1 MQLWRLT
8 RNRYGRAVYD
18 ALADRGVTAT
28 SMIEYVAELGDETQ
42 IPDEGRFTVER
53 TPPERVDPLD
63 APTAELLADE
73 SVVAAFDGETPLGY
87 LFCSVDATHEIH
99 PLERRVQFDG
109 AYVRRVYVDPSHRN
123 RGVATRLVADALARA
138 SDRGRSGPRRSSPST
153 TVPPGRCSSA
163 TVSLPGRN
171 VATSESGR
179 SLTARWPTPDPSGS
193 LRNAP

>member
-138 SDRGRSGPRRSSPST
+138 SDRGAERATALVAVDNRPSRALFERHGFAPRQKRRYVRVGPFSHRS
-153 TVPPGRCSSA
+153 
-163 TVSLPGRN
+163 
-171 VATSESGR
+171 VAD
-179 SLTARWPTPDPSGS
+179 A
-193 LRNAP
+193 